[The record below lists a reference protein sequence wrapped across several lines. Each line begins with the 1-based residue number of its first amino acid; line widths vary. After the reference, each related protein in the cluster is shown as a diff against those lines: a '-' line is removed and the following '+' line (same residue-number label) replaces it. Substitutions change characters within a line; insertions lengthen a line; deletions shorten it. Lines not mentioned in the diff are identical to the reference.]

1 MKIQPGVGYNFDSSS
16 HGFTLDTSDPFPS
29 ATNSSPDHPFKV
41 KIVAVVSGAIR
52 FQVITGTLNNLVP
65 EMDDVIG
72 GVEKLLD
79 STTSG
84 VPTPPTNVLTFNT
97 STKESWVYLRA
108 GPEAASP
115 YAFPDPNIANT
126 PYPKVI
132 SSNVELTDT
141 DTNGYVLLAKVDVD
155 NVTAPTVWTL
165 HQYVNG
171 SLWGDRVKVNGMTA
185 KYYYARI

>member
-16 HGFTLDTSDPFPS
+16 HGFTLDTSDPFPAS
-29 ATNSSPDHPFKV
+29 TNSSPDHPFKV

-115 YAFPDPNIANT
+115 YAFPDPSISNT

-171 SLWGDRVKVNGMTA
+171 SLWGDRVKVNGATA

>member
-1 MKIQPGVGYNFDSSS
+1 MKLQPGVGYTFDSSS

-29 ATNSSPDHPFKV
+29 VASTPDLPFKV
-41 KIVAVVSGAIR
+41 KIVGVVSGAMR
-52 FQVITGTLNNLVP
+52 YQVVSGTLNNLVP

-84 VPTPPTNVLTFNT
+84 VPTPPTDVLTFNT

-108 GPEAASP
+108 GPDAASP
-115 YAFPDPNIANT
+115 YAFPDSNIANT

-155 NVTAPTVWTL
+155 SVSAPTVWTL

>member
-16 HGFTLDTSDPFPS
+16 KGFTLDVSEPFPS
-29 ATNSSPDHPFKV
+29 ATYLTPDLPFKV
-41 KIVAVVSGAIR
+41 KIVDVVSGAIR
-52 FQVITGTLNNLVP
+52 FQVVSGTLNNLVP

-84 VPTPPTNVLTFNT
+84 VPTPPTDVLSFNT

-115 YAFPDPNIANT
+115 YAFPDPSISNT

-132 SSNVELTDT
+132 SSNLELTDT
-141 DTNGYVLLAKVDVD
+141 DTEGYVLLAKVDVD
-155 NVTAPTVWTL
+155 NVSAPTVWTL
-165 HQYVNG
+165 HQYVTG

>member
-29 ATNSSPDHPFKV
+29 VASTPDLPFKV
-41 KIVAVVSGAIR
+41 KIVGVVSGAIR

-115 YAFPDPNIANT
+115 YAFPDANIANT

-132 SSNVELTDT
+132 SSDLELTDT

-155 NVTAPTVWTL
+155 NVSAPTVWTL

-171 SLWGDRVKVNGMTA
+171 SLWGDRVKVNGATA

>member
-1 MKIQPGVGYNFDSSS
+1 MKLQPGVGYNFDSSS

-29 ATNSSPDHPFKV
+29 PTSSSADHPFKV
-41 KIVAVVSGAIR
+41 KIVAVVSGVMR
-52 FQVITGTLNNLVP
+52 YQVVSGTLNNLVP
-65 EMDDVIG
+65 EMDDVIS
-72 GVEKLLD
+72 GVEQLLD

-84 VPTPPTNVLTFNT
+84 VPTPPTDVLSFNT

-115 YAFPDPNIANT
+115 YAFPDPSISNT

-132 SSNVELTDT
+132 SSNLELTDT
-141 DTNGYVLLAKVDVD
+141 DTEGCVLLAKVDVD
-155 NVTAPTVWTL
+155 NVSAPTVWTV

>member
-1 MKIQPGVGYNFDSSS
+1 MKIQPGVGYTFDSSS
-16 HGFTLDTSDPFPS
+16 HGFTLDTSDPFPP

-41 KIVAVVSGAIR
+41 KVVAVVSGAIR

-79 STTSG
+79 STASG

-115 YAFPDPNIANT
+115 YAFPDPSISNT

-132 SSNVELTDT
+132 SSDVELTDT
-141 DTNGYVLLAKVDVD
+141 DTNGYVLIAKVDVD
-155 NVTAPTVWTL
+155 NVSAPTVWTV
-165 HQYVNG
+165 HQYVTG
-171 SLWGDRVKVNGMTA
+171 SLWGDRIKVNGMTA